1 MALILDTSFIVDAE
15 REAQR
20 RPDGRAHDFLSSHP
34 EEEFF
39 ITFTVAGELAC
50 GTSAAARESWERLL
64 RPYALLMWNREISFL
79 YGRIYRDLSSAGTL
93 IGTNDLWIAAT
104 ALRHKMAVVTDN
116 MKEFSRV
123 TGLQVVS
130 Y

>member
-1 MALILDTSFIVDAE
+1 VALILDTSFIVDAE

-20 RPDGRAHDFLSSHP
+20 RSKGRAHDFLSAHP
-34 EEEFF
+34 EEKFY

-50 GTSAAARESWERLL
+50 GTSASARESWERLL
-64 RPYALLMWNREISFL
+64 QPYALLAWDREVSFL
-79 YGRIYRDLSSAGTL
+79 YGRIYRDLAAAGTL

-104 ALRHKMAVVTDN
+104 ALRHNMAVVTDN
-116 MKEFSRV
+116 TKEFARV